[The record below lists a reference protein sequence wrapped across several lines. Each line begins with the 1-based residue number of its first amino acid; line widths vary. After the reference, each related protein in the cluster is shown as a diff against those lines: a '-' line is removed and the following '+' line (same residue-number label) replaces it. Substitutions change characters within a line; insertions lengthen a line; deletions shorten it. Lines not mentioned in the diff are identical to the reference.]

1 MSEHSCESLEA
12 VSARV
17 WSARDSY
24 LIPDSIA
31 LPFQYAIVVFLVKLR
46 ISALAQ
52 LHTCSRT
59 YYITQTIAMIQ
70 TENIC
75 IKMGWD
81 AFVFKWSVWNIMFHY
96 CKAAKDIK
104 NVKYL
109 ARYIG
114 ETLWLTDKMKPWSQ
128 CYILR
133 CPWRDITTYFFALHN
148 FWLAWKNILWL
159 CIHNYLAC
167 IHNYL
172 ACIHEY
178 LACIHN
184 YVYMYT

>member
-1 MSEHSCESLEA
+1 MSEHSYESLEA

-31 LPFQYAIVVFLVKLR
+31 LPFQYAKVVFLVKLR

-81 AFVFKWSVWNIMFHY
+81 AFVYKWSVWNIMFHY

-109 ARYIG
+109 ARYIV
-114 ETLWLTDKMKPWSQ
+114 KPYGLPTKWNRGHSVMYYGGPDGISL
-128 CYILR
+128 YIFLHYITFGLR
-133 CPWRDITTYFFALHN
+133 E
-148 FWLAWKNILWL
+148 K
-159 CIHNYLAC
+159 
-167 IHNYL
+167 
-172 ACIHEY
+172 
-178 LACIHN
+178 N
-184 YVYMYT
+184 YVIMYT